1 MYWWQA
7 YRQSRGWSYNQA
19 PLVVNAD
26 SKSRRALMMRNTMGD
41 GRVHSLS
48 PGRRR
53 RRCWNVWLGCTHKRV
68 AVKNVS
74 CWTSLFFSL
83 SSCDKTTA
91 AINWLLTRLKFT
103 IRPSYYY
110 YYVYRE
116 KVRRRRRCSLLSRS
130 PGFWK
135 EKHRQPEKRNLR
147 QVFKHERSRTNG
159 HVWPSRLIL
168 LWGSRDWPALFDN
181 PRKRLSYR

>member
-26 SKSRRALMMRNTMGD
+26 SKSRRALMMRHTMGD

-48 PGRRR
+48 LLAAAAAAAGMFDWDAHTKESRWRMCLAGR
-53 RRCWNVWLGCTHKRV
+53 H
-68 AVKNVS
+68 
-74 CWTSLFFSL
+74 FFSL